1 MLFRS
6 LGLAQVVIPNEGI
19 REAWQERSFPVVNP
33 ISEAAATAVFS
44 EGDEWLEALKVHL
57 DANFELVAR
66 VLAAELPD
74 AVFRIPDATYLAWVD
89 LSAYFEPG
97 ADLTRHFAERA
108 GVLIEG
114 GDKFVADADG
124 HIRVNLACPGAI
136 VEQALERI
144 VTATRG

>member
-1 MLFRS
+1 M
-6 LGLAQVVIPNEGI
+6 
-19 REAWQERSFPVVNP
+19 
-33 ISEAAATAVFS
+33 
-44 EGDEWLEALKVHL
+44 
-57 DANFELVAR
+57 
-66 VLAAELPD
+66 
-74 AVFRIPDATYLAWVD
+74 D

-97 ADLTRHFAERA
+97 IDLTRHFAERA

-124 HIRVNLACPGAI
+124 HIRVNLACPGSI